1 MILDKGEYTMTS
13 NSIFKI
19 IMSLFILS
27 SFNCCV
33 RGRVY
38 YKANFK
44 LKGSVYDIQN
54 KTPIAN
60 VKIKMFVDKGLNSYR
75 SKPPTPLLLKGT
87 SDSLG
92 KINCNIEFI
101 YEVEEGIFS
110 KQLTDTCVIELSKDG
125 YGDER
130 YNFRVSELHK
140 DSTWR
145 VIQLDT
151 VFLVPTGD
159 RQ

>member
-1 MILDKGEYTMTS
+1 MGS
-13 NSIFKI
+13 NGFLKI
-19 IMSLFILS
+19 ILSLFILAA
-27 SFNCCV
+27 FNCCV
-33 RGRVY
+33 RSRVY
-38 YKANFK
+38 YKSDFK
-44 LKGSVYDIQN
+44 LKGNVYDKQN

-60 VKIKMFVDKGLNSYR
+60 VKIKMLVDKGLNSYR
-75 SKPPTPLLLKGT
+75 SKPPAPLLLKGT

-92 KINCNIEFI
+92 EINCKIEFI

-110 KQLTDTCVIELSKDG
+110 KQPTDTCVIVLSKDG

-130 YNFRVSELHK
+130 YDFRVSELQR

-151 VFLVPTGD
+151 VFLAPTGL